1 MIIEENKNLND
12 MNSPLIKNSEIKN
25 QNNIEVNKS
34 EANMEDFSKTKIN
47 KPYELREFDAMS
59 HFNENIINYNK
70 NCKNIITES
79 SYYCFTCKHSVCEE
93 CGVLDHKDHLLIQR
107 ESCINYDTTF
117 FNEISKVIDDSF
129 LIQNKKEIFKNN
141 IIASIEEL
149 QKELDNLKNEK
160 IKEIDIVFEEIEKNL
175 KTLKN
180 NFCEA
185 KLSIEDYYNR
195 NKLFFNITTI
205 HSNSSDIKKEHEEKM
220 NDKIETNSNLYE
232 DDDKI
237 IQNIDLENTIFLMNF
252 ELMNLCDNKNL
263 QVLDSINKMKY
274 DIDFLINNIQQKSNN
289 ILKEIKNNFNIKQYL
304 VKFDDY
310 YLDVKIRTKKY
321 NEFINNFK
329 SLLSKLI
336 KRNGNLDKLK
346 DFVGIYDSKYKKGKD
361 KFYNQY
367 YFKNYYNMN
376 FTQNKNNNYSPKRN
390 SLNSNN
396 SFKKPKNMR
405 SSPKVLMND
414 KLNRSLKQNKRFLTY
429 NNNLFVNKND
439 NCRVK
444 RKQSYITNYKSINSS
459 YKNKKNNKSKESF
472 KEYKK
477 NQFTNSFIKIN
488 SLSLENYD
496 NIILN
501 QRIIQRF
508 FAYSILKVFSKFF
521 NNEFNNNYKF
531 EKNSVSFLSNYTKR
545 FNKLKEIAK
554 PIIGTNLIYYFDSN
568 TNQIFK
574 IPINLS
580 KIEHG
585 YTVFPFGCRHILIN
599 NILYIIG
606 GADNVGNPINIVL
619 SYDLIKNIL
628 EKLPNLNDEH
638 AYHIV
643 EYLENFDSI
652 ILIGGEKSSSCEI
665 MDLDN
670 RQWKRLPYLNY
681 PRANVNIYYNSITYE
696 LYALF
701 GMEGEITAK
710 NKNSDII
717 EILKLNDILSG
728 WKKIDYYRSSG
739 LNIKSNFCMTLP
751 FTRDKLLIYGCSD
764 ARFVDKKL
772 FALFNMNKNE
782 CIKVD
787 KDVLDFIKLEEKRIE
802 FFDFELS
809 KIE

>member
-12 MNSPLIKNSEIKN
+12 MNSPLIKNNEFKN
-25 QNNIEVNKS
+25 QNIIEVNKS

-336 KRNGNLDKLK
+336 TRNGNLDKLK

-459 YKNKKNNKSKESF
+459 YKNSKNNKSKESF
-472 KEYKK
+472 KK

-638 AYHIV
+638 AYHTV

>member
-336 KRNGNLDKLK
+336 TRNGNLDKLK

-459 YKNKKNNKSKESF
+459 YKNSKNNKSKESF
-472 KEYKK
+472 NK
-477 NQFTNSFIKIN
+477 NKLTNSFIKIN

>member
-310 YLDVKIRTKKY
+310 YLDIKIRTKKY

-336 KRNGNLDKLK
+336 TRNGNLDKLK

-459 YKNKKNNKSKESF
+459 YKNSKNNKSKESF
-472 KEYKK
+472 KK
-477 NQFTNSFIKIN
+477 NKLTNSFIKIN

-531 EKNSVSFLSNYTKR
+531 EKNSVNFLSNYTKR

-638 AYHIV
+638 AYHTV

>member
-336 KRNGNLDKLK
+336 TRNGNLDKLK

-472 KEYKK
+472 KK

-638 AYHIV
+638 AYHTV

>member
-336 KRNGNLDKLK
+336 TRNGNLDKLK

-472 KEYKK
+472 KK

-531 EKNSVSFLSNYTKR
+531 EKNSVNFLSNYTKR

-638 AYHIV
+638 AYHTV

>member
-12 MNSPLIKNSEIKN
+12 MNSPLIKNNEFKN
-25 QNNIEVNKS
+25 QNIIEVNKS

-336 KRNGNLDKLK
+336 TRNGNLDKLK

-459 YKNKKNNKSKESF
+459 YKNSKNNKSKESF
-472 KEYKK
+472 KK
-477 NQFTNSFIKIN
+477 NKLTNSFIKIN

-638 AYHIV
+638 AYHTV

>member
-25 QNNIEVNKS
+25 QNIIEVNKS

-336 KRNGNLDKLK
+336 TRNGNLDKLK

-459 YKNKKNNKSKESF
+459 YKNSKNNKSKESF
-472 KEYKK
+472 KK
-477 NQFTNSFIKIN
+477 NKLTNSFIKIN

-638 AYHIV
+638 AYHTV

>member
-12 MNSPLIKNSEIKN
+12 MNSPLIKNNEFKN
-25 QNNIEVNKS
+25 QNIIEVNKS

-232 DDDKI
+232 GDDKI

-289 ILKEIKNNFNIKQYL
+289 ILKEIKNNFNLKQYL

-336 KRNGNLDKLK
+336 TRNGNLDKLK

-459 YKNKKNNKSKESF
+459 YKNSKNNKSKES
-472 KEYKK
+472 YKK
-477 NQFTNSFIKIN
+477 NKLTNSFIKIN

-554 PIIGTNLIYYFDSN
+554 PIIGTNLIYYFDSS

-638 AYHIV
+638 AYHTV

>member
-12 MNSPLIKNSEIKN
+12 MNSPLIKNNEFKN
-25 QNNIEVNKS
+25 QNIIEVNKS

-336 KRNGNLDKLK
+336 TRNGNLDKLK

-472 KEYKK
+472 KK
-477 NQFTNSFIKIN
+477 NKLTNSFIKIN

-638 AYHIV
+638 AYHTV

-696 LYALF
+696 LFALF

-739 LNIKSNFCMTLP
+739 LNIKSNFCMTIP

>member
-12 MNSPLIKNSEIKN
+12 MNSPLIKNNEFKN
-25 QNNIEVNKS
+25 QNIIEVNKS

-459 YKNKKNNKSKESF
+459 YKNSKNNKSKES
-472 KEYKK
+472 YKK
-477 NQFTNSFIKIN
+477 NKLTNSFIKIN

-638 AYHIV
+638 AYHTV

>member
-12 MNSPLIKNSEIKN
+12 MNSPLIKNNEFKN
-25 QNNIEVNKS
+25 QNIIEVNKS

-310 YLDVKIRTKKY
+310 YLDVNIRTKKY

-336 KRNGNLDKLK
+336 TRNGNLDKLK

-459 YKNKKNNKSKESF
+459 YKNSKNNKSKESF
-472 KEYKK
+472 KK
-477 NQFTNSFIKIN
+477 NKLTNSFIKIN

-638 AYHIV
+638 AYHTV

>member
-25 QNNIEVNKS
+25 QNIIEVNKS

-336 KRNGNLDKLK
+336 TRNGNLDKLK

-459 YKNKKNNKSKESF
+459 YKNSKNNKSKESF
-472 KEYKK
+472 KK
-477 NQFTNSFIKIN
+477 NKLTNSFIKIN

-531 EKNSVSFLSNYTKR
+531 EKNSVNFLSNYTRR

-638 AYHIV
+638 AYHTV

>member
-12 MNSPLIKNSEIKN
+12 MNSPLIKNNEFKN
-25 QNNIEVNKS
+25 QNIIEVNKS

-336 KRNGNLDKLK
+336 TRNGNLDKLK

-414 KLNRSLKQNKRFLTY
+414 KLNRSLKQNKKFLTY

-459 YKNKKNNKSKESF
+459 YKNSKNNKSKES
-472 KEYKK
+472 YKK
-477 NQFTNSFIKIN
+477 NKLTNSFIKIN

-638 AYHIV
+638 AYHTV

>member
-25 QNNIEVNKS
+25 QNIIEVNKS

-205 HSNSSDIKKEHEEKM
+205 YSNSSDIKKEHEEKM

-472 KEYKK
+472 KK

-638 AYHIV
+638 AYHTV

-696 LYALF
+696 LFALF